1 MASSYL
7 KDHRGRF
14 YGRSKDDRRETSGPF
29 LLLDFDKQGRSNA
42 IEIELKLS
50 AEFTNCLKMLIS
62 FLKLSSCVCLGPKFE
77 FVICKE
83 NACKQAGEVS
93 AVNALDDL
101 SSERQSILGF
111 DF

>member
-1 MASSYL
+1 
-7 KDHRGRF
+7 
-14 YGRSKDDRRETSGPF
+14 
-29 LLLDFDKQGRSNA
+29 
-42 IEIELKLS
+42 
-50 AEFTNCLKMLIS
+50 MLIS